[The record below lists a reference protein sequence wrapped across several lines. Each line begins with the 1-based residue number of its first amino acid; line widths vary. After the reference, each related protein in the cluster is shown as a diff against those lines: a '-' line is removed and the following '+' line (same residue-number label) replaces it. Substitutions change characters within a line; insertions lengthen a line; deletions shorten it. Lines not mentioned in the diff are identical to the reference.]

1 MRKDIDKPEKNV
13 AKLKRANE
21 QLKKEIDERK
31 RAEEELRETRDYLNK
46 LFDYAN
52 APVIVWNPEF
62 KIIRF
67 NHAFEHLTGH
77 NAAEIIG
84 KNLGLLFPE
93 SSQKESIDKIKRTSS
108 GEYWESVE
116 IPILHKDGD
125 VKIAL
130 WNSANIYD
138 ADGKTIIATIAQGQN
153 ITLRK
158 QAEEALLESEE
169 KYRLLVETA
178 VEIIIVIDIEGKIAY
193 ANKAA
198 HKISGY
204 TENELS
210 EINIKNF
217 LPADKLKALTK
228 NLAKRIAGDME
239 PRLCEASFISKKGSR
254 VPVEVNSAAILK
266 EGKPTG
272 VLITAREITV
282 RKKME
287 EELLKAQKLESLGV
301 LAGGIAHD
309 FNNLLTAIMGNITL
323 TQMDMQPGSKAFQHL
338 VEAEKA
344 SLRARE
350 LTQQFIT
357 FSKGGEPVKKLT
369 SISGLLK
376 DSVKLTLSGSK
387 VRCDF
392 SIPDNLWK
400 VEIDEGQIRQV
411 INGLINNAKE
421 AMPEGGVVKVSA
433 DNISL
438 DPGIKKYNLPFS
450 NGTYV
455 KIYIQDQGIG
465 IPEENLAKIFDP
477 YFSTKKMGIQKGMG
491 LGLAMAFSVINKH
504 QGYID
509 VKSEIGTGTTFY
521 TYLPAFEKEVVVAK
535 ETGKEQLIAKGR
547 ILVMDDEKMVKDVAG
562 KMLSRIGYE
571 VEFAGDGALAIELYK
586 KAKDSPEPFDVVIL
600 DLTVPGGMGGMK
612 TIERLKKIDPDVKAV
627 VSSGYAE
634 DPVMTDFKK
643 YGFSGSI
650 GKPYSMSELEKAV
663 DEVMKPTVFKQEN
676 GNKP

>member
-1 MRKDIDKPEKNV
+1 MRKDRIKPEKNV
-13 AKLKRANE
+13 DELKRANK

-46 LFDYAN
+46 LLDYAN

-67 NHAFEHLTGH
+67 NHAFERLTGH
-77 NAAEIIG
+77 NAGDILD

-93 SSQKESIDKIKRTSS
+93 SSQKESLDKIKLTLS
-108 GEYWESVE
+108 GEHWESVE

-138 ADGKTIIATIAQGQN
+138 ADGKTIIATIAQGQD

-158 QAEEALLESEE
+158 NVEKILKESEE
-169 KYRLLVETA
+169 KYRLYLETA
-178 VEIIIVIDIEGKIAY
+178 GEIIIIINVNGKITY
-193 ANKAA
+193 SNKAA
-198 HKISGY
+198 QKISGY

-210 EINIKNF
+210 EISLENF
-217 LPADKLKALTK
+217 LSADKLKVLK
-228 NLAKRIAGDME
+228 ENLAKRIAGDRE
-239 PRLCEASFISKKGSR
+239 QGLYEAAFISKEGSR
-254 VPVEVNSAAILK
+254 VPVEVNSAVILK

-338 VEAEKA
+338 AEAEKA

-357 FSKGGEPVKKLT
+357 FSKGGEPVKELT
-369 SISGLLK
+369 SISGLLE

-387 VRCDF
+387 IRCDF

-400 VEIDEGQIRQV
+400 VKIDKGQIRQV

-433 DNISL
+433 ENISL
-438 DPGIKKYNLPFS
+438 DQGIKKYNLPLS

-455 KIYIQDQGIG
+455 NISIQDQGIG

-504 QGYID
+504 KGYID
-509 VKSEIGTGTTFY
+509 VGSEVGTGTTFY
-521 TYLPAFEKEVVVAK
+521 IYLPAFEKEVPAAIEAWEK
-535 ETGKEQLIAKGR
+535 PFQIKGK
-547 ILVMDDEKMVKDVAG
+547 ILVMDDEKMVKNVAG
-562 KMLSRIGYE
+562 KMLNRIGYE
-571 VEFAGDGALAIELYK
+571 VEFAGDGARAIELYK
-586 KAKDSPEPFDVVIL
+586 KAKDSTDPFDLVIL
-600 DLTVPGGMGGMK
+600 DLTVPGGMGGRK
-612 TIERLKKIDPDVKAV
+612 TIKRLKEIDPDVKAV
-627 VSSGYAE
+627 VSSGYAD

-643 YGFSGSI
+643 YGFSGSV
-650 GKPYSMSELEKAV
+650 GKPYSMHELEKAI
-663 DEVMKPTVFKQEN
+663 EAVMKQGGK
-676 GNKP
+676 